1 MKFIIS
7 NSTILLFALIMGMGF
22 SACDADNEDDIVL
35 KTLEQY
41 KTELSQLVASEKVI
55 VQNCVVGYNKNDFR
69 SDEFYLEYTGN
80 YMAALLAAEAVLSKP
95 DLTIA
100 DIMAANYA
108 LTAPGKAFNDNTW
121 ISDRRPIHELIIYC
135 DTLRVHTPIGSEVG
149 AAPQEAHDEFNAAI
163 TDAKS
168 VRSRGT
174 TIDRQVTAAVDS
186 LNPELVIFEG
196 AIVK

>member
-1 MKFIIS
+1 MTDVEEAKKVVKDLDS
-7 NSTILLFALIMGMGF
+7 KEPA
-22 SACDADNEDDIVL
+22 
-35 KTLEQY
+35 
-41 KTELSQLVASEKVI
+41 VAVK
-55 VQNCVVGYNKNDFR
+55 
-69 SDEFYLEYTGN
+69 
-80 YMAALLAAEAVLSKP
+80 AAEAVLAKP

-108 LTAPGKAFNDNTW
+108 LSAPGKAFNDNVF